1 MLARSRAF
9 DASERS
15 IAESIMPQRRTAE
28 LVNTEEERL
37 NLCSWLSSILA
48 DAGKRM
54 THYVTATCRPASCDL
69 RHSSQHRMLLF
80 TNFTISLLA
89 APSDHNDA
97 PYQQL
102 DPPTYLQPFPSHFL
116 HISFTYSH
124 GQLFEP

>member
-1 MLARSRAF
+1 
-9 DASERS
+9 
-15 IAESIMPQRRTAE
+15 MPQRRTAG

-37 NLCSWLSSILA
+37 NLCFWLSSTIA

-54 THYVTATCRPASCDL
+54 THYVRPRPADRLHATSGTHPNTACY
-69 RHSSQHRMLLF
+69 LF

-102 DPPTYLQPFPSHFL
+102 DPPTYLQPFLSYFL
-116 HISFTYSH
+116 HIFAWPAPRAAMARRPVADQGAR
-124 GQLFEP
+124 GQ